1 VLFPKYYEGD
11 DMEGGIDEVCSIQN
25 FSQKTQR
32 EENTWNSETLM
43 GGKIKMD
50 LKEIGHGLDS
60 SVSG

>member
-1 VLFPKYYEGD
+1 
-11 DMEGGIDEVCSIQN
+11 MEGGIDEVCSIQN